1 MSSSDDK
8 DVKGST
14 EAPVNQTEPSE
25 GHITKPAES
34 EQLMPS
40 LAFSVADGEE
50 QNASEDGKREDS
62 LENSLEASSETS
74 SENSSESAE
83 SEQAFNVADGQEQS
97 ASEDGKG
104 EDSLENSS
112 ETSSENALEKIEDTV
127 LPDDMEYIS
136 DTNVAMLIRT
146 PKGGR
151 LLIYT
156 MLLALFSSIV
166 WASVARLDE
175 ITRGLGIVIPSSR
188 LQVVQNLEG
197 GILEQIFVAE
207 GQQVHSGQPLMQLD
221 DTRFSSTFR
230 ESAIEY
236 YSELA
241 KAARLR
247 AELSGE
253 TLNFPAE
260 LDDYPAYMERE
271 REIFY
276 QRADRFIAEL
286 NVAREQAVQAEHE
299 LATTED
305 QLIFLTTSFELGQDE
320 LELTVPLAEQG
331 VVSRVELIQLRQRVN
346 DLESQM
352 RRTELS
358 IPKLQAAHQEA
369 LSRKEEV
376 VQEYRADIVQEL
388 KETEVHLDQLGES
401 NHALEDQVDRTLI
414 KSPMDGIVKKIHV
427 TTLGGVVQPGMS
439 LLEIVPLEDN
449 LMIEAQIQPKD
460 IGFLRLGMKA
470 VVKLTAYDFAIY
482 GGLEGEVEHIS
493 ADTIKDEQGESFYI
507 VRIRTKNNFV
517 GSEDKPLMIIPGMR
531 TNVDIITGDKTL
543 MAYLLKP
550 ILRAKQN
557 ALTER

>member
-1 MSSSDDK
+1 MSSSNDK
-8 DVKGST
+8 EVKDST
-14 EAPVNQTEPSE
+14 EAPVNQTEPS
-25 GHITKPAES
+25 GDRKMPSGDS
-34 EQLMPS
+34 EQDMSNLEFNLDDGQGQRSSEDGTGKAS
-40 LAFSVADGEE
+40 LE
-50 QNASEDGKREDS
+50 NASETS
-62 LENSLEASSETS
+62 TETS
-74 SENSSESAE
+74 TDNP
-83 SEQAFNVADGQEQS
+83 
-97 ASEDGKG
+97 
-104 EDSLENSS
+104 
-112 ETSSENALEKIEDTV
+112 LEKIEDSV
-127 LPDDMEYIS
+127 SPDDMEYIS
-136 DTNVAMLIRT
+136 DTNVAMLIKT
-146 PKGGR
+146 PRGGR

-156 MLLALFSSIV
+156 MLLALLSAMV
-166 WASVARLDE
+166 WASIARLDE
-175 ITRGLGIVIPSSR
+175 ITRGIGVVIPSSR

-197 GILEQIFVAE
+197 GILEQIFVTE
-207 GQQVHSGQPLMQLD
+207 GQQVQSGQPLMQLD
-221 DTRFSSTFR
+221 DTRFSSSFR

-247 AELSGE
+247 AELSGGA
-253 TLNFPAE
+253 LSFPAE
-260 LDDYPAYMERE
+260 LDDYPDYVKRE

-305 QLIFLTTSFELGQDE
+305 QLKFLTTSFELGQDE

-331 VVSRVELIQLRQRVN
+331 VVSKVELIQLRQRVN
-346 DLESQM
+346 DLESEK

-358 IPKLQAAHQEA
+358 IPKLRAAYQES

-376 VQEYRADIVQEL
+376 IQEYRADIVQEL

-401 NHALEDQVDRTLI
+401 NHALEDQVDRTLV

-460 IGFLRLGMKA
+460 IGFLRQGMKA
-470 VVKLTAYDFAIY
+470 IVKLTAYDFAIY

-517 GSEDKPLMIIPGMR
+517 GTEDKPLMIIPGMR
-531 TNVDIITGDKTL
+531 TDVDIITGDKTL

-550 ILRAKQN
+550 ILRARQN